1 MPGSDPVPDSFFGI
15 HGKAGQASDPC
26 KGFISSLRDV
36 PEPGF
41 TVEGRLTGG
50 GTSEASPVFSRMTPG
65 MSRVFV
71 TGGAGFFGGILQR
84 RLLRQGYEVTSI
96 DRVPDL
102 SWHPRLTKITGD
114 LRDPWLLNS
123 AFRRGPYDA
132 VFHCAAML
140 AQGTDQDEDDLWT
153 SNVNATRMLA
163 EACRVW
169 GVPKLVFTS
178 TDCLWAGN
186 PGHAIREDEPPAP
199 AEIYG
204 WSKLEAEHLLCG
216 YAKHFEVV
224 ILRCPTIIGRGRL
237 GLLAIL
243 FEFIQD
249 GKTLWMVGGGGN
261 RYQFICAE
269 DLVQACL
276 AAMKPGVS
284 DIFHV
289 GSANVKP
296 LREVYEAVIAAAGST
311 SRVRSLPQK
320 TTLAAMRLAHHFGV
334 SPLGPY
340 HYRMIAE
347 NFLFDTRKIQAR
359 LGWRPT
365 LTNEEM
371 LVQAYRYHEGRREE
385 IGTRTNVSAHTKA
398 APMGVIRLLKWVS

>member
-1 MPGSDPVPDSFFGI
+1 
-15 HGKAGQASDPC
+15 
-26 KGFISSLRDV
+26 
-36 PEPGF
+36 
-41 TVEGRLTGG
+41 
-50 GTSEASPVFSRMTPG
+50 
-65 MSRVFV
+65 MSRVLV

-84 RLLRQGYEVTSI
+84 RLLRLRHDVTSI
-96 DRVPDL
+96 DRVPDP

-140 AQGTDQDEDDLWT
+140 AHGMDLDADDLWT
-153 SNVNATRMLA
+153 SNVNATRMVA
-163 EACRVW
+163 EACRLW
-169 GVPKLVFTS
+169 SVPKLVFTS
-178 TDCLWAGN
+178 TNCLWASN

-204 WSKLEAEHLLCG
+204 QSKLEAEYLLCR
-216 YAKHFEVV
+216 YAKHFNVV
-224 ILRCPTIIGRGRL
+224 ILRCPTIIDRGRL

-249 GKTLWMVGGGGN
+249 GKTVWVVGGGAN
-261 RYQFICAE
+261 RYQFIYAE
-269 DLVQACL
+269 DLVRACL
-276 AAMKPGVS
+276 AAMRPGVS

-296 LREVYEAVIAAAGST
+296 LRDVYQAVIAAAGSS
-311 SRVRSLPQK
+311 SRVRSLPEK
-320 TTLAAMRLAHHFGV
+320 PALAAMRLAHHFGI

-347 NFLFDTRKIQAR
+347 DFLFDTSRIQAR
-359 LGWRPT
+359 LDWRPT

-371 LVQAYRYHEGRREE
+371 LVQAYRYYAGRREE
-385 IGTRTNVSAHTKA
+385 IGTRTNVSAHSRA